1 MVVIITVARWGGGPP
16 RGCVVGPTRPA
27 PGTRPSWARLVMAD
41 PHGLASRRITK
52 WARDLVRGKRGTL
65 PDVIRKRPARG
76 LLVADVLGNTVDT
89 MTPLYTTIYN
99 YSPRGVTPNLP
110 SVVDPALKANG
121 V

>member
-1 MVVIITVARWGGGPP
+1 MIRE
-16 RGCVVGPTRPA
+16 RPT
-27 PGTRPSWARLVMAD
+27 
-41 PHGLASRRITK
+41 
-52 WARDLVRGKRGTL
+52 
-65 PDVIRKRPARG
+65 RG